1 MIECLRMVLD
11 KVGQPLS
18 RPRFALAFESSA
30 GMPQNNLSKL

>member
-18 RPRFALAFESSA
+18 RPRFALAFEFIGRHA
-30 GMPQNNLSKL
+30 AK